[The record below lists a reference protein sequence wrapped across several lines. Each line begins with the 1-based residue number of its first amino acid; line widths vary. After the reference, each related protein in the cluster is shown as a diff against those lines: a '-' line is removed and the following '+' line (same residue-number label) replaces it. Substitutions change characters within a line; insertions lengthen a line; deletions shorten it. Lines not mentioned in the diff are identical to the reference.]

1 MVLALKFLFVNLA
14 VNRLVGFFFF
24 FFVCSAQQ
32 VGTQINKE
40 YLGICLLRMSS

>member
-24 FFVCSAQQ
+24 VCSAQQ
-32 VGTQINKE
+32 VGTQIIKE

>member
-14 VNRLVGFFFF
+14 VNRLVGFFF